1 MSTPG
6 GRAQAEKFLKTE
18 TSKIPDIA
26 LRAEYENEY
35 NSRKF
40 NQWHKWSRKQQSAQV
55 AVPEIDAIT
64 RNTLIFITN
73 KFPEIAERHAEFL
86 SKLNISLDGDA
97 PDMNMDAR
105 GAERYITSL
114 KLQNYLKKLQEQKQ
128 KLTTDIL
135 RGDADD
141 DARGQISAIDS
152 EITKYTEKLE
162 QMISD

>member
-1 MSTPG
+1 
-6 GRAQAEKFLKTE
+6 
-18 TSKIPDIA
+18 
-26 LRAEYENEY
+26 
-35 NSRKF
+35 
-40 NQWHKWSRKQQSAQV
+40 
-55 AVPEIDAIT
+55 
-64 RNTLIFITN
+64 
-73 KFPEIAERHAEFL
+73 
-86 SKLNISLDGDA
+86 
-97 PDMNMDAR
+97 MNMDAR